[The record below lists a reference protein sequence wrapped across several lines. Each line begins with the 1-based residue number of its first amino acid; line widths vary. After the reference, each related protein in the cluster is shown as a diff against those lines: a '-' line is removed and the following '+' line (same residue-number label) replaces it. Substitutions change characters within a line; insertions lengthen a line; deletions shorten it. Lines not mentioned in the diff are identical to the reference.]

1 MPFDILAI
9 NDMWMV
15 SKRSYWIFEFQVY
28 FKVYINSC
36 KYCLFTNS
44 NFFVLV
50 KQRIWNSNNKQDSNL
65 NMQYLHIGISYCIL

>member
-28 FKVYINSC
+28 INSC
-36 KYCLFTNS
+36 KYYLFTNS

-50 KQRIWNSNNKQDSNL
+50 KQRIWNINNKHDSNL
-65 NMQYLHIGISYCIL
+65 NMQYLHIGISFCIL